1 MSAETALWSRDSWES
16 APDEVL
22 LGRAREGSAEAY
34 GELWRRHLP
43 AAYGVAGKHGGRTP
57 PEDIVAEAATKI
69 FTLLQS
75 GRGPD
80 EHFRAYFLTT
90 VRTVAADHTRRELR
104 LLPVS
109 DDDLELITEPAEA
122 AEDIALES
130 GDAGDSELYDT
141 ELVRAA
147 FAGLPERDQRVLWHT
162 TVEGEAP
169 RVVAPR
175 LGMTAG
181 AVSSRAMRAR
191 ESLRAGYLDAYA
203 DRCLE
208 HAESRECS
216 WTIERLG
223 RLVRGRL
230 PRRQTERAEAH
241 IASCPHA
248 AAVAADLREIHR
260 GFPALV
266 VPLVLAV
273 GFGSS
278 GLAAALGFAGVG
290 AAGVG
295 AGAAALAAMGEAPA
309 GVAGSAAA
317 ATGSVGAAVGVTAGA
332 TASPSAGA
340 PLDGSAGAGGAAE
353 SSQTAARVAVL
364 LAAGV
369 VAIGLVAAALTSGQS
384 DAPPPSAAA
393 TAPAALSTSPG
404 AGTATGT
411 ATGTPGTSVT
421 VTTPPTSSP
430 PTGIPSVTSG
440 VVTPS
445 AQPPGAQTTAGSG
458 TARPRATTSPAAGPA
473 PRPTSAAPAPAP
485 PPVAGVEARLLGA
498 GDPSRIS
505 LRVPSASSGGSMT
518 VTVSTA
524 NGAGSLTAGNRTFTC
539 TQSSRSSLTCVGDGG
554 QLQLVQGGTGGP
566 APLVVRVRDASGAV
580 TQSVVVPT

>member
-1 MSAETALWSRDSWES
+1 MSAETALWSRDAWES

-22 LGRAREGSAEAY
+22 LREARAGSAEAY

-57 PEDIVAEAATKI
+57 AEDIVAEAATKI

-109 DDDLELITEPAEA
+109 DDDLERLAEPAEGA
-122 AEDIALES
+122 DDTALET
-130 GDAGDSELYDT
+130 GDAGGSELYDT

-162 TVEGEAP
+162 TVEGEPP
-169 RVVAPR
+169 RVVAPM

-191 ESLRAGYLDAYA
+191 ESLRSGYLDAYA
-203 DRCLE
+203 ERCLE

-241 IASCPHA
+241 LASCPHA
-248 AAVAADLREIHR
+248 AAVAADLREIQR

-266 VPLVLAV
+266 VPLVLTV

-295 AGAAALAAMGEAPA
+295 AGAAALTAMGEVP
-309 GVAGSAAA
+309 GVAPDPAAA
-317 ATGSVGAAVGVTAGA
+317 GALADGSVGEGTGPGAGA
-332 TASPSAGA
+332 VS
-340 PLDGSAGAGGAAE
+340 E
-353 SSQTAARVAVL
+353 SSQAASRVAVL

-369 VAIGLVAAALTSGQS
+369 VALGLVAAAVTSGQS
-384 DAPPPSAAA
+384 DTPPAATARPGSSSPSGSAAA
-393 TAPAALSTSPG
+393 TATPSTS
-404 AGTATGT
+404 TAITPTGT
-411 ATGTPGTSVT
+411 T
-421 VTTPPTSSP
+421 TSSP
-430 PTGIPSVTSG
+430 TASATSAAGVPSG
-440 VVTPS
+440 QN
-445 AQPPGAQTTAGSG
+445 AAAGSG
-458 TARPRATTSPAAGPA
+458 VTGAATARPGATTVRRAPA
-473 PRPTSAAPAPAP
+473 PAPQPTSAAPAPP
-485 PPVAGVEARLLGA
+485 PATGVAARLLGG

-505 LRVPSASSGGSMT
+505 LRVPGAAGGGALT

-524 NGAGSLTAGNRTFTC
+524 SGAGSLTAGNRTFTC
-539 TQSSRSSLTCVGDGG
+539 TQSSRSSLSCVGDGG
-554 QLQLVQGGTGGP
+554 QIQLMQSGTGGP
-566 APLVVRVRDASGAV
+566 APLVVRVRDAAGAV
-580 TQSVVVPT
+580 TQSVVVPS